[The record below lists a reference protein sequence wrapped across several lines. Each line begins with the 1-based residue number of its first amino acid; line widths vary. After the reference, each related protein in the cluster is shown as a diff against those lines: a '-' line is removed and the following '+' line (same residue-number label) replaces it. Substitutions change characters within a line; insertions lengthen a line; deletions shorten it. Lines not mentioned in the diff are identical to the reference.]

1 MQKKAVIILNH
12 NQELF
17 IVSYS
22 IDNCNRF
29 LLFLQTCLTI
39 ATAIVSAN
47 KLQMKNENDAHRIQR
62 KKMERKVFVT
72 VTIMQLGFTVTISKN
87 IYFCVLCLLIC
98 CHLYCSFWRSG
109 FSGCSD
115 FAIRSAVMAKN
126 IINNFKNYDQK
137 LNYIN

>member
-1 MQKKAVIILNH
+1 MQKKEAIIKENH

-22 IDNCNRF
+22 IDNCNCF

-39 ATAIVSAN
+39 ATAMASAN
-47 KLQMKNENDAHRIQR
+47 KLQMKNANDAHRIQR

-87 IYFCVLCLLIC
+87 I
-98 CHLYCSFWRSG
+98 
-109 FSGCSD
+109 
-115 FAIRSAVMAKN
+115 
-126 IINNFKNYDQK
+126 
-137 LNYIN
+137 